1 MVDPFGNH
9 EGTGA
14 DDFAVAP
21 YLDKACFGGADLGL
35 HAGQRKRRADRLA
48 LALLKRSK
56 PRLKLVTAGKR
67 LAFLAGQLVEAL
79 RQPLHFAVMGT
90 GQGVE
95 ARFQLTLALGGFAKT
110 CLCRAAVIERHGH
123 LDLADDFILVLIIGH
138 VEDRA
143 FDDTIEFRIA

>member
-1 MVDPFGNH
+1 MFDPFGNH

-67 LAFLAGQLVEAL
+67 PPFLAGQLVEWARVRASRL
-79 RQPLHFAVMGT
+79 DFSSRSRQAVSRRRAFAVPPS
-90 GQGVE
+90 
-95 ARFQLTLALGGFAKT
+95 
-110 CLCRAAVIERHGH
+110 
-123 LDLADDFILVLIIGH
+123 
-138 VEDRA
+138 
-143 FDDTIEFRIA
+143 

>member
-9 EGTGA
+9 KGTGA

-21 YLDKACFGGADLGL
+21 YLDKAYFGGTDLGL

-79 RQPLHFAVMGT
+79 RQPSISRLWARVRASWLVFSSRSRQAVSRRRAFAVPPS
-90 GQGVE
+90 
-95 ARFQLTLALGGFAKT
+95 
-110 CLCRAAVIERHGH
+110 
-123 LDLADDFILVLIIGH
+123 
-138 VEDRA
+138 
-143 FDDTIEFRIA
+143 